1 MVSEAAAQSELA
13 PRAAHGFELALDPL
27 HAGAPRPPLHAA
39 VVGAGRW
46 GRILCEVLSQ
56 LAPDVETVTL
66 VATRNI
72 DASRAWLAERQASGA
87 FGNVRLAAKLDQAL
101 SDTRIE
107 MAVVARLACEHY
119 RTTRQLLEA
128 GVHVLVEKPFTATA
142 AEARELIA
150 LANAR
155 GLRLAVGYEF
165 MYSRAL
171 HHFRD
176 TLHTT
181 LPRVRKLSCVWQ
193 DVHGVEKWGSRK
205 NPDPS
210 MNVVSDLYPHLLS
223 ELMLLFGER
232 PVRLHALESRD
243 GARHAQLRLSLGDIA
258 VDITLDKHATRAR
271 RSITAEADNGR
282 RLELDYTSEPGWLE
296 LDGER
301 LPADPMATR
310 HAPSLRAE
318 LSYFIAHI
326 RDSNVDIPNTAAGTL
341 PIVEATVQGEAALVA
356 RQTATLRSLLYEA
369 LPSAL
374 PADAVAVM
382 RPHLIGPL
390 LHHGVLDNPKD
401 NAQLDGWVERV
412 LRTTHLLSREP
423 WTTQGEILRREGLD
437 VNMLTRMNAAMRD
450 TDLVQKL
457 IVDVGL
463 AQKYWQTILP
473 LVKSGSIEAVLRDRY
488 GFPVRIGIYAA
499 LSCMFHCSFCGREA
513 NARYSHDTLDNGNA
527 MFDTIF
533 DGMAADGR
541 STLSLGGGLE
551 PLTNSKI
558 DDVIRGAQGRGLR
571 VPLVTNGYMLTP
583 KYQELHPGLFDLDV
597 FRVSLYGVDD
607 ASYFT
612 VTGRKGAFSPV
623 KANVIAFLKERNRR
637 GSKTK
642 FGFNFIVLMNTTDQ
656 VLRVL
661 DVIRDINA
669 AVDNGPGVDFLT
681 LREDF
686 SVPEEAGLSAEERMA
701 LVDIFARFQ
710 AKQRA
715 ECPQLEVDYG
725 YALYAL
731 SQGVM
736 WKPLAMVKATD
747 MYPKVYPQVS
757 VAIDILGDVYLYRDA
772 AFLDRPGAD
781 RYIIGRV
788 TAGQRL
794 EEVIQRYLD
803 NTRGIEPKPDDPAL
817 MDAFDHVVTKTVWQ
831 GLADIEAGV
840 PFNHGPVR
848 ARVFE
853 PTAQSAARLNYW
865 ERLDGMQRGT

>member
-1 MVSEAAAQSELA
+1 MASNAERHEWRSAR
-13 PRAAHGFELALDPL
+13 PWFELAHDAPEVGAH
-27 HAGAPRPPLHAA
+27 HAPISTA

-46 GRILCEVLSQ
+46 GRIVCEVL
-56 LAPDVETVTL
+56 APLVPQVATVQL
-66 VATRNI
+66 VAARNLA
-72 DASRAWLAERQASGA
+72 ASRAWLAGRQAEGA
-87 FGNVRLAAKLDQAL
+87 LGNVAIVASLEQLLDEAKPA
-101 SDTRIE
+101 
-107 MAVVARLACEHY
+107 MAIVARLACEHFA
-119 RTTRQLLEA
+119 TARQLLEA
-128 GVHVLVEKPFTATA
+128 DVHVLVEKPFTATA
-142 AEARELIA
+142 IEARELVAIA
-150 LANAR
+150 SAR

-165 MYSRAL
+165 MYARAL

-176 TLHTT
+176 TLQAR
-181 LPRVRKLSCVWQ
+181 LSSVRRVRCVWQ
-193 DVHGVEKWGSRK
+193 DVHGETKWGSRK
-205 NPDPS
+205 DPDPS
-210 MNVVSDLYPHLLS
+210 MNVVSDLYPHVLS
-223 ELMLLFGER
+223 ELMLLFGEQ
-232 PVRLHALESRD
+232 PVSLLSLDSRD
-243 GARHAQLRLSLGDIA
+243 AARHAEMRVSLGAIA
-258 VDITLDKHATRAR
+258 VEITLDKRAAQAH
-271 RSITAEADNGR
+271 RSITVHADDGR
-282 RLELDYTSEPGWLE
+282 SLRLDYTSEPGWLE

-301 LPADPMATR
+301 LPVDPMATR
-310 HAPSLRAE
+310 YAPSLRAE
-318 LSYFIAHI
+318 LAYFIAHI

-341 PIVEATVQGEAALVA
+341 PIVEATERGEAALEA
-356 RQTATLRSLLYEA
+356 RQTATLRSLLYDT

-374 PADAVAVM
+374 PAAAVTVM
-382 RPHLIGPL
+382 RPHLVGPL
-390 LHHGVLDNPKD
+390 LRHGVIDNPKD
-401 NAQLDGWVERV
+401 GAQLDSWVERV

-423 WTTQGEILRREGLD
+423 WTTQAEVLRREALD
-437 VNMLTRMNAAMRD
+437 AGQLRRMNAAMRD

-513 NARYSHDTLDNGNA
+513 NARYSHDTLANGNA

-551 PLTNSKI
+551 PLTNARI
-558 DDVIRGAQGRGLR
+558 DDVIRGAQSRGLR

-583 KYQELHPGLFDLDV
+583 KYQQLHAGLFDLDV

-607 ASYFT
+607 QSYFN
-612 VTGRKGAFSPV
+612 VTGRKSAFSPV

-637 GSKTK
+637 ASKTK

-661 DVIRDINA
+661 DVIRAINA

-686 SVPEEAGLSAEERMA
+686 SVPEEGGLSAEERMA

-715 ECPQLEVDYG
+715 DCPQLEVDYG

-736 WKPLAMVKATD
+736 WKPLAMVKAID

-788 TAGQRL
+788 TPAQRL

-803 NTRGIEPKPDDPAL
+803 ATTGIEAKADDPAL

-840 PFNHGPVR
+840 PFNDGPVR
-848 ARVFE
+848 ARVFQ
-853 PTAQSAARLNYW
+853 PNAQSAARLNYW
-865 ERLDGMQRGT
+865 ERLDGMQSGA